1 MNINNILKILSLI
14 MVSLAVGFLISSCV
28 AAQKCRN
35 ICAPSE
41 ECKQKC
47 MTEYEWK
54 ELNGY

>member
-1 MNINNILKILSLI
+1 MKINDVLKIIAVLI
-14 MVSLAVGFLISSCV
+14 LVLAIGFMISSCV

-41 ECKQKC
+41 ECRQKC
-47 MTEYEWK
+47 MTEYEFN